1 MNDLRQQ
8 VKVPEKYDAALMQR
22 LFDNML
28 SQIQMKIIG
37 AEEMKVEDS
46 KLYVKTNGVW
56 KSTTLT

>member
-46 KLYVKTNGVW
+46 KLYVKINGVW